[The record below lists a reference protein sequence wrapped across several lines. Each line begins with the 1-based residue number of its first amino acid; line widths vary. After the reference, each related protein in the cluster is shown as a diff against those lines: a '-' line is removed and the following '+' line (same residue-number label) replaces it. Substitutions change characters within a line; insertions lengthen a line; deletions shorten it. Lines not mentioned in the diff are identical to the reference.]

1 MKLANTVAIVT
12 GAGRGLGRAVAL
24 RFAREGARIVICSR
38 TPKDVETVAIEIRRE
53 GGEVLALKADVS
65 QERDVDRLVA
75 MTLGTF
81 SKIDVLVNNAGVL
94 TPKAPIDRVKVTDWE
109 TTMAVNLRGPFLC
122 IRAVLPHLR
131 TQRSGSIINV
141 SSGAGKRPAPLWG
154 PYAVSK
160 FGIEGLTALVAEE
173 ARADGVRANA
183 VNPGGTRT
191 TMRAAAYPE
200 EDPGQLPAPEELAG
214 LFVYLAC
221 EASRDVTG
229 QSIQGRDWLKDHPE
243 WR

>member
-1 MKLANTVAIVT
+1 MKLSGTVAIVT

-24 RFAREGARIVICSR
+24 RFVREGARVVICSR
-38 TPKDVETVAIEIRRE
+38 TPKDVEAVAIEIRRA

-75 MTLGTF
+75 MTLSTF

-94 TPKAPIDRVKVTDWE
+94 TPKAPIDRVRVTDWD

-131 TQRSGSIINV
+131 RQRHGSIINI
-141 SSGAGKRPAPLWG
+141 SSGAGKRAAPLWG

-160 FGIEGLTALVAEE
+160 FGVEGLTALVAEE
-173 ARADGVRANA
+173 TRADGIRANA

-191 TMRAAAYPE
+191 MMRAAAYPE
-200 EDPGQLPAPEELAG
+200 EDPGQLPAPEALTG
-214 LFVYLAC
+214 LFVYLASD
-221 EASRDVTG
+221 ASRDVTG
-229 QSIQGRDWLKDHPE
+229 QSIQGRDWLQGHPE